1 MNNKED
7 SSGSDS
13 PCASEELTLD
23 TPGTPPEN
31 TAVQK
36 EEADSTTVQEE
47 ETESATNM
55 ATPGLRKPECFSG
68 ANPEEFPAW
77 LAKFES
83 TAHAGGWN
91 DKRLDTLPA
100 YLTQRAFQ
108 IYEKLQP
115 TEKDT
120 YAHLTAALK
129 TKMGLGEKKMAW
141 RVQLR
146 QTSRSPGES
155 LDKYIYRLHNLAKQA
170 YPDSTEAE
178 RETHVNEQ
186 FILGQPKDLQFDLLK
201 GGDNTLDRNIELAKL
216 YESASELATGKRS
229 VNHIEADGE
238 EKMSTLSGRSHI
250 GSEEKEDT
258 SASLNVIKSLL
269 QELKEKSYP
278 EKVTHYP
285 SLGRGRGGTQN
296 TGNCYSCGQPGHLA
310 RECGKGHGS
319 LPTPFNNLVCYKC
332 QGVGHLSKNCTT
344 DAVPNWTPRTPTTC
358 RLECQRC
365 NNRGHDAANCRTDIW
380 KTCRVCFKKGH
391 LEEECRSRGNYQQ
404 AELAQNDGTR
414 NRLDTK
420 NLVAP
425 GKSGDNWS

>member
-1 MNNKED
+1 MSNEED
-7 SSGSDS
+7 SSGNNLPSSALETAVVEDIV
-13 PCASEELTLD
+13 LD
-23 TPGTPPEN
+23 PPGTPPEN
-31 TAVQK
+31 TTVR
-36 EEADSTTVQEE
+36 EADST
-47 ETESATNM
+47 TNM

-68 ANPEEFPAW
+68 ANPEEFPSW

-83 TAHAGGWN
+83 TAKAGGWN

-108 IYEKLQP
+108 IYEKLTAP
-115 TEKDT
+115 EKET
-120 YAHLTAALK
+120 YANLTAALK

-146 QTSRSPGES
+146 QTTRSHGES

-186 FILGQPKDLQFDLLK
+186 FILGQPRDLQFDLLK

-216 YESASELATGKRS
+216 YESASELATGKKS
-229 VNHIEADGE
+229 VNTLEADGE
-238 EKMSTLSGRSHI
+238 EKMATLRGKSDI
-250 GSEEKEDT
+250 GNEEKEDT
-258 SASLNVIKSLL
+258 NVSLNVIKSML
-269 QELKEKSYP
+269 QELKERPYP
-278 EKVTHYP
+278 DRVTQP
-285 SLGRGRGGTQN
+285 VSQRGGRIQN
-296 TGNCYSCGQPGHLA
+296 TGNCYSCGQPGHFA

-319 LPTPFNNLVCYKC
+319 LLTSNNSVCYRC
-332 QGVGHLSKNCTT
+332 HRGGHISRNCTT
-344 DAVPNWTPRTPTTC
+344 EIVPRNTNPG

-365 NNRGHDAANCRTDIW
+365 HNRGHDAINCKTDIR
-380 KTCRVCFKKGH
+380 KTCRTCSKKGH
-391 LEEECRSRGNYQQ
+391 VEEECRSRGNYQQ
-404 AELAQNDGTR
+404 AELTQNDGTR

-425 GKSGDNWS
+425 GNPGDNWS